1 MTTTTTTTDR
11 ALTVFE
17 LMLGEYFDAQQLASI
32 ADSASH
38 LTGAQ
43 QMSITSSLLDIMLAH
58 ATVEQAESDLADI
71 FARGRVA
78 HNLDRVQGATDN
90 LERAVVKFNTVRE
103 RAAGVLKFAHV
114 KLASGLIPD
123 QISF

>member
-17 LMLGEYFDAQQLASI
+17 LLLGEFFDAQQLASI
-32 ADSASH
+32 ADATSH
-38 LTGAQ
+38 LTGSQ
-43 QMSITSSLLDIMLAH
+43 QMTIATSLLDIMLAH
-58 ATVEQAESDLADI
+58 ARVEEAERDLADI

-78 HNLDRVQGATDN
+78 HNLDRVDNALSN

-114 KLASGLIPD
+114 KLASGLVPD
-123 QISF
+123 QIGC